1 MKVILKQAVPKVGK
15 EGTVVNVADGF
26 ARNYLFP
33 RGLAIVAEKKQ
44 IAALAKRHERVAAKS
59 TEEKTQAEALRDRIQ
74 GSVVRIPA
82 QVGGD
87 KSRLFG
93 AVTAQDVRDAIAAQ
107 LKADIDRKRIALV
120 EPLKRLGSYPI
131 DLDLHRDVDARI
143 TVEVYDP
150 NAPVEA
156 AAEADD
162 VAEPAPETE
171 EAQ

>member
-15 EGTVVNVADGF
+15 EGTVVNIADGF

-44 IAALAKRHERVAAKS
+44 VAALAKRHERVAAKS
-59 TEEKTQAEALRDRIQ
+59 TEEKSQAEALRDRIQ
-74 GSVVRIPA
+74 GAVVRIPA

-93 AVTAQDVRDAIAAQ
+93 AVTAQDVHDAIVAQ
-107 LKADIDRKRIALV
+107 LKATIDRRKIALI
-120 EPLKRLGSYPI
+120 EPIKRLGSFPV

-150 NAPVEA
+150 NAPVA
-156 AAEADD
+156 A
-162 VAEPAPETE
+162 PAPSSASAE
-171 EAQ
+171 EPEDEE